1 MSNQSHTPRVVT
13 KKHIARLE
21 RDRQQA
27 RLARWIAL
35 GGIVLVALIIG
46 YGYLNLNYLQLNDPV
61 MTINGQDAS
70 TKEFQERAQVQR
82 LILLNEYQNLQFQQ
96 NFGLDTTQQMQSVAF
111 TLQNPTLLGQ
121 QTLDNLKTEI
131 LVRQQAEKMGIVV
144 TKDEVDAAIQAA
156 YGFFPNGT
164 KTPTVTPTAVE
175 FPTLS
180 SQQLTLYP
188 STFTPSPAPTSTSA
202 PTGTPDPAVSATATS
217 TLAPAT
223 PTFVPLPATATA
235 TPYTLDG
242 YNQQYATAMA
252 NFKDNSGFS
261 EATLRS
267 VYEYG
272 LIRDKVFE
280 KITADVPRSQEQVWA
295 RHILVDNLAGVSNAQ
310 AYFDLGYDFADVARK
325 VSKDTGSAINGGDLG
340 WFGKG
345 EMVAEFET
353 AAFSLPIG
361 EYSEPVQSQFG
372 WHIIEVL
379 EQRDLPLTASE
390 LETARQQALTDW
402 LTAQR
407 AVTLPDGRLLVE
419 TFNNWLEDVPDRPAL
434 TASQLAQ

>member
-1 MSNQSHTPRVVT
+1 MSNQSHTPRIVT

-21 RDRQQA
+21 RERQQA

-61 MTINGQDAS
+61 MTINGQDVS
-70 TKEFQERAQVQR
+70 TKEFQERVQVQR

-144 TKDEVDAAIQAA
+144 TKDEVDSAIQAA

-188 STFTPSPAPTSTSA
+188 STFTPSPAPTSANA
-202 PTGTPDPAVSATATS
+202 PTGTPDPAVSATATTTS
-217 TLAPAT
+217 APAT

-252 NFKDNSGFS
+252 NFKANSGFS
-261 EATLRS
+261 EATLYS

-280 KITADVPRSQEQVWA
+280 KITADVPRAQEQVWA
-295 RHILVDNLAGVSNAQ
+295 RHILVDNLTGVSNAQ

-325 VSKDTGSAINGGDLG
+325 VSKDTGSAVNGGDLG

-345 EMVAEFET
+345 MMVPEFEN
-353 AAFSLPIG
+353 AAFSQEVGVIG
-361 EYSEPVQSQFG
+361 EPVKSQFG
-372 WHIIEVL
+372 YHIIQALGRAE
-379 EQRDLPLTASE
+379 LPL
-390 LETARQQALTDW
+390 
-402 LTAQR
+402 
-407 AVTLPDGRLLVE
+407 
-419 TFNNWLEDVPDRPAL
+419 N
-434 TASQLAQ
+434 ASQYRQAQDTAFTEWLAKVEEESKIEIFDTWQERVPPEPAGFGQ

>member
-21 RDRQQA
+21 RERQQA

-61 MTINGQDAS
+61 MTINGQDVS
-70 TKEFQERAQVQR
+70 TKEFQERVQVQR
-82 LILLNEYQNLQFQQ
+82 LILLNEYQNPQFQQ

-144 TKDEVDAAIQAA
+144 TKDEVDSAIQAA

-188 STFTPSPAPTSTSA
+188 STFTPSPAPTSANA
-202 PTGTPDPAVSATATS
+202 PTGTPDPAVSATATTTS
-217 TLAPAT
+217 APAT

-252 NFKDNSGFS
+252 NFKANSGFS
-261 EATLRS
+261 EATLYS

-280 KITADVPRSQEQVWA
+280 KITADVPRAQEQVWA
-295 RHILVDNLAGVSNAQ
+295 RHILVDNLTGVSNAQ

-325 VSKDTGSAINGGDLG
+325 ESKDTGSAVNGGDLG

-345 EMVAEFET
+345 MMVPEFEN
-353 AAFSLPIG
+353 AAFSQEVGVIG
-361 EYSEPVQSQFG
+361 EPVKSQFG
-372 WHIIEVL
+372 YHIIQALGRAE
-379 EQRDLPLTASE
+379 LPL
-390 LETARQQALTDW
+390 
-402 LTAQR
+402 
-407 AVTLPDGRLLVE
+407 
-419 TFNNWLEDVPDRPAL
+419 N
-434 TASQLAQ
+434 ASQYRQAQDTAFTEWLAKVEEESKIEIFDTWQERVPPEPAGFGQ